1 MYHEQMML
9 RRFLHFSFA
18 VFLAFALPQPCAAE
32 PLPVTQEEPPLT
44 DDLPQSIIDKDKTN
58 FFTFVLE
65 NDMFGN
71 GTDSNYTNGL
81 RLSYFNVNADFPDIA
96 HRIAALIPTFDIN
109 RTSSIFYSLG
119 QNLYTPDNISS
130 PVMMPGD
137 RPWAAHLYGAVG
149 MATLTGRHLDE
160 IEASLGVV
168 GPWAL
173 GKQAQRFIHKH
184 VSDSPTPRGWHNQ
197 IKNEPAL
204 MLGWQRR
211 WPAALTASAGGFR
224 FSAAPHIGLTLGNVH
239 TFANTGFGFR
249 IAPERDRWQDAPA
262 RVRPAMPGT
271 GYFEIPEK
279 GWSWFL
285 FGGVDTRAVA
295 RNIFLDGNSFRNSP
309 NVSKNYFIADSSLG
323 LALTFQQFR
332 ISYTLNHRS
341 KSYKMQKEDDL
352 FGAVS
357 LNYRF

>member
-1 MYHEQMML
+1 M
-9 RRFLHFSFA
+9 RRFLPLYFALFS
-18 VFLAFALPQPCAAE
+18 VFFLPQPCFAE
-32 PLPVTQEEPPLT
+32 DSISDPPAETPLT
-44 DDLPQSIIDKDKTN
+44 EALPQSILDKRKTN
-58 FFTFVLE
+58 FLTLVVE
-65 NDMFGN
+65 NDMFGK
-71 GTDSNYTNGL
+71 GTDKNYTSGV
-81 RLSYFNVNADFPDIA
+81 RLTYFNVNADFPDIA

-109 RTSSIFYSLG
+109 PTSSIFYSLG

-130 PVMMPGD
+130 TVMMPGD
-137 RPWAAHLYGAVG
+137 RPWAAHLYTPIG
-149 MATLTGRHLDE
+149 MATLTDNHIDE

-173 GKQAQRFIHKH
+173 GKQTQSFIHKH
-184 VSDSPTPRGWHNQ
+184 ISDSPTPRGWHNQ
-197 IKNEPAL
+197 IRNEPTL

-211 WPAALTASAGGFR
+211 WPAFVTASAGGFR

-239 TFANTGFGFR
+239 TFANTGFGFHL
-249 IAPERDRWQDAPA
+249 APESDLWQDTPA
-262 RVRPAMPGT
+262 RVRPALPGT

-295 RNIFLDGNSFRNSP
+295 RNIFLDGNSFRDSP
-309 NVSKNYFIADSSLG
+309 NVSKEHLVGDASLG

-332 ISYTLNHRS
+332 ISYTLNHRT
-341 KSYKMQKEDDL
+341 KTHKTQNDNEL
-352 FGAVS
+352 FGAIS

>member
-1 MYHEQMML
+1 MTL
-9 RRFLHFSFA
+9 RRFLYICFI
-18 VFLAFALPQPCAAE
+18 FLLAAGLPQPSMAE
-32 PLPVTQEEPPLT
+32 ETPPAQAETPPLT
-44 DDLPQSIIDKDKTN
+44 DAIPQSIIDRYKTN
-58 FFTFVLE
+58 FFTLVVE
-65 NDMFGN
+65 NDMFGG
-71 GTDSNYTNGL
+71 GTDKNYTSGV
-81 RLSYFNVNADFPDIA
+81 RLTYFNVNAAFPDIA

-130 PVMMPGD
+130 AVMMPGD
-137 RPWAAHLYGAVG
+137 RPWAAHLYGSIG
-149 MATLTGRHLDE
+149 MATLTGRHIDE

-173 GKQAQRFIHKH
+173 GKQTQRFIHKH
-184 VSDSPTPRGWHNQ
+184 VSGSPAPRGWHNQ
-197 IKNEPAL
+197 IRNEPAL

-211 WPAALTASAGGFR
+211 WPAFATASAGGFR

-239 TFANTGFGFR
+239 TFANAGFGFR
-249 IAPERDRWQDAPA
+249 ITPEDGLWQDTPV
-262 RVRPAMPGT
+262 RVRPALPGT
-271 GYFEIPEK
+271 GYFDIPEK

-285 FGGVDTRAVA
+285 FGGIDSRAVA
-295 RNIFLDGNSFRNSP
+295 RNIFLDGNSFRDSP
-309 NVSKNYFIADSSLG
+309 NVSKKHLVGDTSLG

-332 ISYTLNHRS
+332 ISYTLNHRT
-341 KSYKMQKEDDL
+341 KTYETQDDNEL